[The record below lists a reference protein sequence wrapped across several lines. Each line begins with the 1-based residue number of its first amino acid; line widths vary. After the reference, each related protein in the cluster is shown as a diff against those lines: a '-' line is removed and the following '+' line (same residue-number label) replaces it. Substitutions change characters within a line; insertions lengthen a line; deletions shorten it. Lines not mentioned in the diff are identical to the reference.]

1 MELRAQMSDVFIL
14 DLRALQDYS
23 QILMDEN
30 LKNFLEK
37 FAELE
42 RRVRKL
48 AAEDRALR
56 EEVSSLKKRLQ
67 GAESEA
73 ELLRESLQ
81 REAMTRSSVREKV
94 SGLIERL
101 DEARNGGSMTDVG
114 KALAEVGE
122 VEQ

>member
-1 MELRAQMSDVFIL
+1 MSDVFIL